1 MYDVLEQHTRLDSDI
16 AMPAKMSDEEMMG
29 PDEMLDYNVGP
40 LLKPV
45 MLSHRHNLKN
55 RFELGK
61 TLGEGMYGKVK
72 LAVERA
78 TGEQVCF
85 FF

>member
-1 MYDVLEQHTRLDSDI
+1 MYDVPGHPKKLDCDL

-29 PDEMLDYNVGP
+29 PDEMLDYSVGP

-45 MLSHRHNLKN
+45 MYSHRHNLKN

-72 LAVERA
+72 LAVEKA
-78 TGEQVCF
+78 TGEQV
-85 FF
+85 